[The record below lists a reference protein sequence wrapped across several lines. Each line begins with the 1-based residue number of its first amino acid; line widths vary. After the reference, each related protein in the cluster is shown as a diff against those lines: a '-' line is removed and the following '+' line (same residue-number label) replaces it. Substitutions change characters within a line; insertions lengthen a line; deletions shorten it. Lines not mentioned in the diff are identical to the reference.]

1 MGDFEAIASTLV
13 KSTYVKQGVQSQR
26 TRHNKL
32 LNLLT
37 HRKIPKEGHDDS
49 TIEYMVQELSVM
61 DSNNFPGNVGVGE
74 REGRVYS
81 SLVARRHF
89 GLSHGIGRSGD
100 IAEQQPKAAGSS
112 IIYKLTN
119 SMACHALELAGFQKP
134 AHALVL
140 PMATGMTLA
149 MCLLTLR
156 AQEAATANVDSSVST
171 PSTLPP
177 PPRTPPAYVIW
188 PRIDQKSCFKSIYT
202 AGLTPLVVDHALDA
216 DGQLRTDVAAVR
228 HLLERHGRHVLCVV
242 STTSCFAPR
251 QPDAVDELAKLCREF
266 GVGHVINN
274 AYGLQCPVITKLI
287 NRAAVV
293 GRVDAVVQST
303 DKNFLVPVGGAIVSS
318 PDGAFVA
325 QLAKMYP
332 GRAGMGPVLDLFMTL
347 LAMGEQG
354 LTGLWAERQRLLPV
368 LTERLRVFAEARGE
382 RLLPCPRNTIS
393 IGVTLASVATGK
405 RDGSAG
411 SAGGGDGDATDEA
424 PPSAAPGAESF
435 IGSML
440 FQRNVSGC
448 RVVVPLGKT
457 TPIGGCDFVNWGAH
471 HGAYPVPYFTAACS
485 IGLTASEIDLFMER
499 LDAVW
504 KKFDKRRVG
513 AGTGAG
519 GRST

>member
-1 MGDFEAIASTLV
+1 MADFETIASTLV
-13 KSTYVKQGVQSQR
+13 KGTYVKQGVQSLR

-37 HRKIPKEGHDDS
+37 HRKIPKEGIDDS

-81 SLVARRHF
+81 SLVARRHY

-119 SMACHALELAGFQKP
+119 AMASHALELAGFQKP

-156 AQEAATANVDSSVST
+156 AREAANAAMASDGST
-171 PSTLPP
+171 PPVPVPT
-177 PPRTPPAYVIW
+177 YVIW
-188 PRIDQKSCFKSIYT
+188 PRIDQKSCFKSINT

-216 DGQLRTDVAAVR
+216 DGQLRTDVVAVR
-228 HLLERHGRHVLCVV
+228 RLLEVHGRHVLCVL

-251 QPDAVDELAKLCREF
+251 QPDAVDELAKLCQEF
-266 GVGHVINN
+266 GVGHVVNN
-274 AYGLQCPVITKLI
+274 AYGLQCPIITKLI

-325 QLAKMYP
+325 ELAKMYP
-332 GRAGMGPVLDLFMTL
+332 GRAGMGPVLDLFLTL
-347 LAMGEQG
+347 LAMGEKG
-354 LTGLWAERQRLLPV
+354 FAELWAERQRLLPV
-368 LTERLRVFAEARGE
+368 LTERLRSFAEARGE
-382 RLLPCPRNTIS
+382 RLLPCPRNSIS
-393 IGVTLASVATGK
+393 IGVTLAAVGK
-405 RDGSAG
+405 GKK
-411 SAGGGDGDATDEA
+411 GGGDEA
-424 PPSAAPGAESF
+424 ANTTPPSTGAAAAATPTAPGTESF

-448 RVVVPLGKT
+448 RVVVPNGKAT
-457 TPIGGCDFVNWGAH
+457 AVGGCSFVNWGAH
-471 HGAYPVPYFTAACS
+471 HTAYPVPYFTAACS
-485 IGLTASEIDLFMER
+485 IGLTAAEIDLFMER
-499 LDAVW
+499 LEGVW
-504 KKFDKRRVG
+504 KKFEKSHASG
-513 AGTGAG
+513 PK
-519 GRST
+519 